1 MKKFIYLIMVL
12 LSLITFTACGS
23 TTADESTRESKIDSS
38 IGITDST
45 KNQEPKKKVYN
56 HTALQGAVIV
66 YTDGNK
72 VSYQRKCESCG
83 NLKSGKTTIYRNNS
97 TYNSSFVCDKCKNHQ
112 IIKIQTT
119 SSYQ

>member
-1 MKKFIYLIMVL
+1 MKKFTYLILVMLALV
-12 LSLITFTACGS
+12 TFTACGNAN
-23 TTADESTRESKIDSS
+23 ADESTGEAELDSP
-38 IGITDST
+38 IGVTDST
-45 KNQEPKKKVYN
+45 KKQEPKKKVYD
-56 HTALQGAVIV
+56 HAALQGAVIV

-83 NLKSGKTTIYRNNS
+83 NLKSGKTTIYRNNG

-112 IIKIQTT
+112 TIKIQTT